1 MLIFFRIALNTTRK
15 VNASEKSYVDWL
27 RTTLLR
33 KLVNWSS
40 EKNLRTS
47 VTSLR
52 LVPVDKYNQQY
63 NILKEKY
70 GRKFVEVCVLHFL
83 IYKSYVLISR
93 KYDFTQIKLFYCRFG
108 QRKQILKNLYMKM
121 LQLQLTCW

>member
-70 GRKFVEVCVLHFL
+70 GRKFVEVCVLRFL
-83 IYKSYVLISR
+83 IYKS
-93 KYDFTQIKLFYCRFG
+93 
-108 QRKQILKNLYMKM
+108 
-121 LQLQLTCW
+121 